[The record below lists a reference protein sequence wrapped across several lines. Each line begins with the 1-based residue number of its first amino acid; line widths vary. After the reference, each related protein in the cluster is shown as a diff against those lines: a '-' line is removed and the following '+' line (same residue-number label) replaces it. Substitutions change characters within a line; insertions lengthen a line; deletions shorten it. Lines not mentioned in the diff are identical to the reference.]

1 MSCIGCG
8 LCHRN
13 CPSEA
18 IQIKNNCAV
27 IYETDCLS
35 CGNCVVKCPRMVNLA
50 AVTQASFFQ
59 APQIMHFGSNSGSGI
74 LKSRI
79 VARSDGSNEKK
90 RRQIIYNQQELFNY
104 EKKAD
109 VDC

>member
-50 AVTQASFFQ
+50 AVIQASFFQ
-59 APQIMHFGSNSGSGI
+59 APQIMHFGSNSSSGI

-79 VARSDGSNEKK
+79 AARKVGSKEKTEE
-90 RRQIIYNQQELFNY
+90 R
-104 EKKAD
+104 
-109 VDC
+109 